1 MVFLLMIPT
10 AIMAL
15 SDFRSRK
22 ITLWSL
28 LLLFAL
34 CLPISIYL
42 YGGSAVVNH
51 IMLNIFLLAYLGVG
65 ILLYLWIRHR
75 RFTNPLKRHLGSG
88 DLLFVL
94 ALTPLFDPEKF
105 LIFLLASMVGA
116 LAWWMA
122 GGRKS
127 SIPLVGILGIAFG
140 IYLIII

>member
-1 MVFLLMIPT
+1 MMIPA

-22 ITLWSL
+22 IALWSL

-34 CLPISIYL
+34 CLPVSICL
-42 YGGSAVVNH
+42 YGGSVVINH
-51 IMLNIFLLAYLGVG
+51 IVLNILLLVYLGTG

-75 RFTNPLKRHLGSG
+75 RFTNPLRRHLGSG

-94 ALTPLFDPEKF
+94 ALTPLFAPKEF
-105 LIFLLASMVGA
+105 LVFLLASMVGG
-116 LAWWMA
+116 LAWWMVND
-122 GGRKS
+122 RKD

-140 IYLIII
+140 IYLVII

>member
-1 MVFLLMIPT
+1 MMIPT

-28 LLLFAL
+28 LLFFAL

-42 YGGSAVVNH
+42 YGGSAVVGR
-51 IMLNIFLLAYLGVG
+51 IVLNILLLAYLGTG
-65 ILLYLWIRHR
+65 ILLYLWIRYR
-75 RFTNPLKRHLGSG
+75 RFTNPLRRHLGSG

-94 ALTPLFDPEKF
+94 ALTPLFAPKEF
-105 LIFLLASMVGA
+105 LVFLLASMVGG
-116 LAWWMA
+116 LAWWMVN
-122 GGRKS
+122 GRED

-140 IYLIII
+140 IYLVII

>member
-1 MVFLLMIPT
+1 MMIPT

-22 ITLWSL
+22 IALWSL
-28 LLLFAL
+28 LLFFAL

-42 YGGSAVVNH
+42 YGGGAVVGR
-51 IMLNIFLLAYLGVG
+51 IVLNIFLLVYLGAG

-75 RFTNPLKRHLGSG
+75 RFTNPLRRHLGSG

-94 ALTPLFDPEKF
+94 ALTPLFAPKEF
-105 LIFLLASMVGA
+105 LIFLLASMVGG
-116 LAWWMA
+116 LAWWMVN
-122 GGRKS
+122 GRKD

>member
-1 MVFLLMIPT
+1 MLLIPT

-22 ITLWSL
+22 IALWSL

-42 YGGSAVVNH
+42 YGGSAVINH
-51 IMLNIFLLAYLGVG
+51 IALNILLLVYLGVG

-75 RFTNPLKRHLGSG
+75 RFTNPLRRHLGSG

-94 ALTPLFDPEKF
+94 ALTPLFAPKEF
-105 LIFLLASMVGA
+105 LIFLLASMIGG

-122 GGRKS
+122 SSRKD

-140 IYLIII
+140 IYLIIL